1 MIVVAAQGL
10 LLAIDLDLG
19 LPLLRLLVPAHS
31 DVLGGSVRW
40 LLVLLLLLGLGGG
53 GDGLLP
59 LDLLASS
66 SCLLAITLHDGSAA
80 IQRRVKS
87 SLLFG
92 SVEILVKWRGA
103 AITWIVS

>member
-1 MIVVAAQGL
+1 M
-10 LLAIDLDLG
+10 
-19 LPLLRLLVPAHS
+19 
-31 DVLGGSVRW
+31 RW
-40 LLVLLLLLGLGGG
+40 LILLLLLVLGLGGG
-53 GDGLLP
+53 DDGLLP
-59 LDLLASS
+59 LDLLAF

-103 AITWIVS
+103 AITWIVSCDSWDLSSSYDAALSVARSH